1 MSYNLENFAA
11 ELKQILTTQPGLP
24 GRESA
29 RKLLETALAQPQFI
43 ESVLPPQRKLEREI
57 VYQDDELG
65 FCICAHVYTG
75 AKTSNPHDHGPTWAI
90 YGQAEGQTEM
100 SDWHIVE
107 PAATNQPARVEH
119 QKTYNLQ
126 PGDAHLYDIGDIHSP
141 RRDGPTKL
149 IRIEGQDTDKVE
161 RTPIAAVS

>member
-11 ELKQILTTQPGLP
+11 ELKQILTTQPNAA

-29 RKLLETALAQPQFI
+29 RKLLETALAQPQFVD
-43 ESVLPPQRKLEREI
+43 SVLTPQRNLEREI
-57 VYQDDELG
+57 VYQDSELG
-65 FCICAHVYTG
+65 FCICAHVYAG

-100 SDWHIVE
+100 SDWRVVE
-107 PAATNQPARVEH
+107 PAANNQPARVEH
-119 QKTYNLQ
+119 LKTYNLQ

-161 RTPIAAVS
+161 RTPIASVS